1 MAAECLNFTF
11 FQLLNMRRYR
21 LALFAFLTATYSLFT
36 PAFAQQTAVYTQ
48 PISDF
53 KNAADLLAKEKYGAA
68 MLIYERL
75 AITPSDK
82 DQGIRSTSAY
92 YSALCAAK
100 LFHDDA
106 MYRMS
111 KFTRDYP
118 ESSNLNAANY
128 ELAKLQYNA
137 KAYKDAIAS
146 FNQVDVFELTADE
159 LAEFH
164 FKLGYCYLKTDNLDK
179 AKGDFYEVKD
189 KENKY
194 SAPATYYFA
203 HIAFIQK
210 NYETALKHFQKLTR
224 DETFKGI
231 VPYYIARI
239 YSFQGKYDEL
249 PGVAIPLLKDD
260 KSKRSAELSRLI
272 GDAYYRT
279 GKYSEAI
286 SYLEKYADP
295 KSGTIPPSDAY
306 ELAFSYYRTSQ
317 YEKAIKYFQAAAASK
332 QDSLS
337 QSAYYHLGDCFVRNN
352 QKTFAS
358 NAFLSAYKIGVD
370 KSITEDALFNY
381 AKLSIEL
388 SYNPYNEAVKA
399 LQKYLTDY
407 PSSLRADEAYGYL
420 TDLYLIT
427 KNYKEALASIEKI
440 KSRNGEMNRAYQKI
454 AYYRGIELFNDNDMA
469 GANTMLTKAA
479 SDNSDKTIS
488 ASAIYWIGE
497 SYYRQG
503 KFDPAASQYN
513 KFLLS
518 TGAIG
523 LPFFSTANYN
533 LGYCYFK
540 QKNYD
545 KASFAFRKFIADKK
559 ADIKLMA
566 DAKLRLG
573 DAYYMDKQYAE
584 AIDYYQ
590 QAMDASAIDADYSLF
605 QVAMSNGVSGDPNK
619 KITELQK
626 LIKQYPRSS
635 YFDDAL
641 YEMGV
646 TYLVLNKEKEALV
659 NFQRIVKDFPKSIFV
674 KRSILKTGLIYF
686 NQDKNELALATLQK
700 VVTDYP
706 GTPESKEAL
715 ASIRS
720 IYVEM
725 NEVDNFLKYVKD
737 VPFADVSQSEKDSL
751 TYIAAENLYMKGD
764 CDKATPG
771 FNTYIS
777 KYKDGAFSIN
787 ANFYRAECDYK
798 AGRNEQAL
806 TGYNYVLQQPR
817 SRFTESAALKA
828 ARISYGQA
836 NYETAIENYIKL
848 EETAEM
854 PANTSEALCGQMRCN
869 YQLARYGLALQSSQ
883 KLLLSEKLPS
893 DLASEAH
900 LTAAKSAQALKNN
913 DLAKK
918 EFEETVKL
926 SQGDAGAEAKYNLAS
941 MEFDNADFNSAE
953 KSLLSLSKDYASSDY
968 WVAKGFILLADVYL
982 KKGNA
987 FQAKQTLQSIIENY
1001 EGDDLKDLARAKLTA
1016 IIQAEPKPSDTKP
1029 EPDIE

>member
-1 MAAECLNFTF
+1 MK
-11 FQLLNMRRYR
+11 RYK
-21 LALFAFLTATYSLFT
+21 LALFAIITATYTLIT
-36 PAFAQQTAVYTQ
+36 PVFAQQTAVYTQ

-68 MLIYERL
+68 LVIYERL
-75 AITPSDK
+75 SLTPAYEN
-82 DQGIRSTSAY
+82 QGIRSASAY
-92 YSALCAAK
+92 FTALCAAK
-100 LFHDDA
+100 LFHDNA
-106 MYRMS
+106 MYRMA
-111 KFTRDYP
+111 KFISDYP

-137 KAYKDAIAS
+137 KAFKDAIVS
-146 FNQVDVFELTADE
+146 FNKVDVYELTADE

-164 FKLGYCYLKTDNLDK
+164 FKLGYCYLKSDNLDK

-210 NYETALKHFQKLTR
+210 NYETALKHFQKLTKN
-224 DETFKGI
+224 ETFKNV

-239 YSFQGKYDEL
+239 YSFQGKYEEL
-249 PGVAIPLLKDD
+249 PGIAIPLLSDD
-260 KSKRSAELSRLI
+260 KSKRSADLSRLI

-279 GKYSEAI
+279 GKYTDAI
-286 SYLEKYADP
+286 PFLEKSADP
-295 KSGTIPPSDAY
+295 KQGSISTTDAY

-317 YEKAIKYFQAAAASK
+317 YEKAIKYFQAAATK
-332 QDSLS
+332 EDSLS
-337 QSAYYHLGDCFVRNN
+337 QSAYYHLSDCFIRTN

-358 NAFLSAYKIGVD
+358 NAFLSAYKIGAD
-370 KSITEDALFNY
+370 KLITEDALFNY

-388 SYNPYNEAVKA
+388 SYNPYNEAIKA

-407 PSSLRADEAYGYL
+407 PSSPRADEAYGYL
-420 TDLYLIT
+420 TDLFLIT
-427 KNYKEALASIEKI
+427 KNYKEALSSIEKI
-440 KSRNGEMNRAYQKI
+440 KSRNGDMNRAYQKI
-454 AYYRGIELFNDNDMA
+454 AYYRGIELFNVNDMA

-479 SDNSDKTIS
+479 SDNSDKAIS
-488 ASAIYWIGE
+488 ASALYWIGE

-503 KFDPAASQYN
+503 KFDNAAAQYN

-518 TGAIG
+518 PGAIG
-523 LPFFSTANYN
+523 LPFFITANYN

-545 KASFAFRKFIADKK
+545 KASLAFRKFIADKK
-559 ADIKLMA
+559 ADAKLLA

-573 DAYYMDKQYAE
+573 DAYYMDKQYAD

-590 QAMDASAIDADYSLF
+590 QAIESSSTDADYALF

-626 LIKQYPRSS
+626 LLKQYPRSA
-635 YFDDAL
+635 YLDDAM

-646 TYLVLNKEKEALV
+646 TYLVINKEKEALA
-659 NFQRIVKDFPKSIFV
+659 NFQRIIKDFPKSIFV

-686 NQDKNELALATLQK
+686 NQDKNESALAILQK
-700 VVTDYP
+700 VVSDYP

-725 NEVDNFLKYVKD
+725 NEVDNYLKYVKD
-737 VPFADVSQSEKDSL
+737 VPFADVSQSEQDSL

-771 FNTYIS
+771 FNAYIS

-787 ANFYRAECDYK
+787 ANFYKAECDYK

-828 ARISYGQA
+828 ARISFGQS
-836 NYETAIENYIKL
+836 NYETALDSYIKL
-848 EETAEM
+848 EEVAEM
-854 PANTSEALCGQMRCN
+854 PSNTSEALIGQMRCN
-869 YQLARYGLALQSSQ
+869 FQLTRYGLALQSSQ

-900 LTAAKSAQALKNN
+900 ITAAKSALALKNN

-926 SQGDAGAEAKYNLAS
+926 SQGDAGAEAKYNLAF
-941 MEFDNADFNSAE
+941 MEFDNSDLGAAE
-953 KSLLSLSKDYASSDY
+953 KSLLALSKDYASSDY

-982 KKGNA
+982 KKGNS
-987 FQAKQTLQSIIENY
+987 FQAKQTLQSIIDNY
-1001 EGDDLKDLARAKLTA
+1001 EGDDLKEQAQSKLTS
-1016 IIQAEPKPSDTKP
+1016 IIQSEPKPAVTIPESDT
-1029 EPDIE
+1029 E

>member
-1 MAAECLNFTF
+1 M
-11 FQLLNMRRYR
+11 
-21 LALFAFLTATYSLFT
+21 
-36 PAFAQQTAVYTQ
+36 V
-48 PISDF
+48 
-53 KNAADLLAKEKYGAA
+53 
-68 MLIYERL
+68 IYERL
-75 AITPSDK
+75 TMTLADENE
-82 DQGIRSTSAY
+82 GIRSTSAY
-92 YSALCAAK
+92 YSALCAAR

-106 MYRMS
+106 MYRMD

-179 AKGDFYEVKD
+179 AKGDFFEVKD

-194 SAPATYYFA
+194 SSPATYYFA

-210 NYETALKHFQKLTR
+210 NYETALKHFQKLTK
-224 DETFKGI
+224 DETFKNI

-239 YSFQGKYDEL
+239 YSFQGKYEEL
-249 PGVAIPLLKDD
+249 PGIAIPLLTDD

-279 GKYSEAI
+279 GKYTEAI
-286 SYLEKYADP
+286 PYLEKSADT
-295 KSGTIPPSDAY
+295 KLGSISTADAY
-306 ELAFSYYRTSQ
+306 ELAFSYYRTNQ
-317 YEKAIKYFQAAAASK
+317 FEKAIKYFQTAATK

-337 QSAYYHLGDCFVRNN
+337 QSAYYHLGDCFIHTN

-358 NAFLSAYKIGVD
+358 NAFLSAYKIGAD
-370 KSITEDALFNY
+370 KTITEDALFNY

-399 LQKYLTDY
+399 LQKYLSDY
-407 PSSLRADEAYGYL
+407 PSSPRADEAYGYL

-427 KNYKEALASIEKI
+427 KNYKDALASIEKI
-440 KSRNGEMNRAYQKI
+440 KSRNGDMDRAYQKI
-454 AYYRGIELFNDNDMA
+454 AYYRGIELFNDNDLA
-469 GANTMLTKAA
+469 GAITMLTRAA
-479 SDNSDKTIS
+479 GDNSDKAIS
-488 ASAIYWIGE
+488 ATAIYWIGE
-497 SYYRQG
+497 SFYRQN
-503 KFDPAASQYN
+503 KYDAAAGQYN

-518 TGAIG
+518 PGAIG
-523 LPFFSTANYN
+523 LPIFSTANYN

-540 QKNYD
+540 QKDYD
-545 KASFAFRKFIADKK
+545 KASLAFRKFIADKR
-559 ADIKLMA
+559 ADVKLVA

-584 AIDYYQ
+584 AINYYQ
-590 QAMDASAIDADYSLF
+590 QAIDGNSTDADYALF
-605 QVAMSNGVSGDPNK
+605 QVAMSDGVSSDPNK
-619 KITELQK
+619 KISELQK
-626 LIKQYPRSS
+626 LIKQYPRSA
-635 YFDDAL
+635 YLDDAL

-646 TYLVLNKEKEALV
+646 TYLVINKEKDALA

-700 VVTDYP
+700 VVGDYP

-725 NEVDNFLKYVKD
+725 NEVDNYLKYVKD
-737 VPFADVSQSEKDSL
+737 IPFADVSQSEKDSL

-764 CDKATPG
+764 CDKALPG
-771 FNTYIS
+771 FNDYVS

-828 ARISYGQA
+828 ARITYAQA
-836 NYETAIENYIKL
+836 NYETALENFIKL
-848 EETAEM
+848 EEVAEM
-854 PANTSEALCGQMRCN
+854 PANTSEALIGQMRCN
-869 YQLARYGLALQSSQ
+869 FQLARYGLALQSSQ
-883 KLLLSEKLPS
+883 KLLLSEKLPA
-893 DLASEAH
+893 DLESEAH
-900 LTAAKSAQALKNN
+900 LTAGKSALALKNS

-918 EFEETVKL
+918 EFEETVKS
-926 SQGDAGAEAKYNLAS
+926 SQGDVGAEAKYNLAAI
-941 MEFDNADFNSAE
+941 EFDNADMNSAE
-953 KSLLSLSKDYASSDY
+953 KSLMALSKDYASSDY
-968 WVAKGFILLADVYL
+968 WVAKGFILLADVYV
-982 KKGNA
+982 KKGNT
-987 FQAKQTLQSIIENY
+987 FQAKQTLQSIIDNY
-1001 EGDDLKDLARAKLTA
+1001 EGEDLKNLARTKLTA
-1016 IIQAEPKPSDTKP
+1016 IIAAEPLPAVSNP
-1029 EPDIE
+1029 EPDNE

>member
-1 MAAECLNFTF
+1 M
-11 FQLLNMRRYR
+11 
-21 LALFAFLTATYSLFT
+21 
-36 PAFAQQTAVYTQ
+36 V
-48 PISDF
+48 
-53 KNAADLLAKEKYGAA
+53 
-68 MLIYERL
+68 IYERL
-75 AITPSDK
+75 ANTPAGEN
-82 DQGIRSTSAY
+82 QGIRSASAY
-92 YSALCAAK
+92 YSALCATR

-106 MYRMS
+106 MYRMD

-118 ESSNLNAANY
+118 ESSNMNAANY

-137 KAYKDAIAS
+137 KDYKDAIAS
-146 FNQVDVFELTADE
+146 FNQVDVFELTPDE
-159 LAEFH
+159 LAEFQ

-179 AKGDFYEVKD
+179 AKGAFYEVKD

-194 SAPATYYFA
+194 SAPATYYFG

-210 NYETALKHFQKLTR
+210 NYETALKHFQKLTK
-224 DETFKGI
+224 DETFKNI

-249 PGVAIPLLKDD
+249 PGIAIPLLTDD

-279 GKYSEAI
+279 GKYTEAI
-286 SYLEKYADP
+286 PYLEKSAES
-295 KSGTIPPSDAY
+295 KQGSVSATDAY
-306 ELAFSYYRTSQ
+306 ELAFCYYRTSQ
-317 YEKAIKYFQAAAASK
+317 YDKAIKYFQSAATK

-337 QSAYYHLGDCFVRNN
+337 QSAYYHLGDCFVRTN
-352 QKTFAS
+352 QKSFAS
-358 NAFLSAYKIGVD
+358 NAFLSAYKIGAD
-370 KSITEDALFNY
+370 KTITEDALFNY

-407 PSSLRADEAYGYL
+407 PSSPRADEANGYL

-427 KNYKEALASIEKI
+427 KNYKDALTSIEKI
-440 KSRNGEMNRAYQKI
+440 KSRNGDMNRAYQKI
-454 AYYRGIELFNDNDMA
+454 AYYRGIELFNDNDLA
-469 GANTMLTKAA
+469 GANAMLAKAA
-479 SDNSDKTIS
+479 GDNSDKAIS
-488 ASAIYWIGE
+488 ASAVYWIGE
-497 SYYRQG
+497 SNYRQG
-503 KFDPAASQYN
+503 KFDAAAEQYN

-518 TGAIG
+518 PGAIG
-523 LPFFSTANYN
+523 LPVFSTANYN

-540 QKNYD
+540 LKKYD
-545 KASFAFRKFIADKK
+545 KASLTFRKFIADKK
-559 ADIKLMA
+559 ADVKLIA

-573 DAYYMDKQYAE
+573 DAYYMDKQYAD

-590 QAMDASAIDADYSLF
+590 QAISVSSSDADYALF
-605 QVAMSNGVSGDPNK
+605 QIAMSSGVSGDPNM

-626 LIKQYPRSS
+626 LLKQYPRSA
-635 YFDDAL
+635 YMDDAL
-641 YEMGV
+641 FEIGV
-646 TYLVLNKEKEALV
+646 TCLVINKEKEALSY
-659 NFQRIVKDFPKSIFV
+659 FQRIIKDYPKSIFV

-700 VVTDYP
+700 VVSDYP

-720 IYVEM
+720 IYVET
-725 NEVDNFLKYVKD
+725 NEVDNYLKYVKD
-737 VPFADVSQSEKDSL
+737 IPFADVSQSEKDSL

-771 FNTYIS
+771 FTAYIV

-798 AGRNEQAL
+798 SGRNDQAL
-806 TGYNYVLQQPR
+806 NGYNYVLQQPR

-828 ARISYGQA
+828 ARIAYGLA
-836 NYETAIENYIKL
+836 NYETALENYIKL
-848 EETAEM
+848 EEVAEM
-854 PANTSEALCGQMRCN
+854 PANTSEALIGQMRCN
-869 YQLARYGLALQSSQ
+869 YKLARYGLALQSSQ
-883 KLLLSEKLPS
+883 KLLLSEKLPA

-900 LTAAKSAQALKNN
+900 LTAAKSALALKNT

-926 SQGDAGAEAKYNLAS
+926 SQGDAGAEAKYNLGS
-941 MEFDNADFNSAE
+941 MEFDNADMNSAE
-953 KSLLSLSKDYASSDY
+953 KSLMALSKEYSSSDY
-968 WVAKGFILLADVYL
+968 WVAKGFILLADVYM

-987 FQAKQTLQSIIENY
+987 FQAKQTLQSIIDNY
-1001 EGDDLKDLARAKLTA
+1001 EGEDLKNLAGTKLAA
-1016 IIQAEPKPSDTKP
+1016 IIAAEPAPAVSSPDP
-1029 EPDIE
+1029 ENN